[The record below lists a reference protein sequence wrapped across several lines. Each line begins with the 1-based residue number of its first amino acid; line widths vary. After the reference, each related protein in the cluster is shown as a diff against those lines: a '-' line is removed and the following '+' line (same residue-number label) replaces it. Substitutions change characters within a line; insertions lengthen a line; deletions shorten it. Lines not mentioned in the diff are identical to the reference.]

1 MSSRTFAGILW
12 ASTENLIYLPV
23 LIGIIGILIYALI
36 RRRRIIAI
44 LAASRW
50 SDLMVQAASPARSL
64 LKTFLMIIGCSALFL
79 ALLQPQW
86 DKKEEMVEQQ
96 GRDLFIGLDI
106 SRSMLAQDTPPNR
119 LAFAKEKIK
128 KLVKK
133 LSCERVGLIL
143 FSGSTFVQCPLTT
156 DYGAF
161 FLFIDQIDAESIS
174 SGTTAIDAAIAQ
186 AIEAFKRGVERKNK
200 LLVLF
205 TDGEDFSSNLAQL
218 KQEAVNTGMHI
229 FTVGVG
235 TADGAPIPL
244 FDARGNQQG
253 HQLDKNGK
261 VVITRLNEGI
271 LYNLAQDSGGTYLRA
286 QTDNDSEIDSLV
298 RSVEQFEKERMDDK
312 KISKFHEQYPY
323 FVGMSFIC
331 FLLEWLL

>member
-1 MSSRTFAGILW
+1 MKLATFAGVQW
-12 ASTENLIYLPV
+12 ASIQNLMYLPV
-23 LIGIIGILIYALI
+23 LVCVIGILIYAGI
-36 RRRRIIAI
+36 RRRRIIAM

-50 SDLMVQAASPARSL
+50 SNVMIHAASPGRSL
-64 LKTFLMIIGCSALFL
+64 FKIVLMIIGCCGLFL

-86 DKKEEMVEQQ
+86 DKKEEMVEQR

-106 SRSMLAQDTPPNR
+106 SRSMLAQDIVPNR

-143 FSGSTFVQCPLTT
+143 FSGSTFVQCPLTS

-161 FLFIDQIDAESIS
+161 YLFLNQIDAESIS

-186 AIEAFKRGVERKNK
+186 AIEAFNRGADRKHK
-200 LLVLF
+200 LLILF
-205 TDGEDFSSNLAQL
+205 TDGEDFSSNLTKI
-218 KQEAVNTGMHI
+218 KQDAIGAGMHI
-229 FTVGVG
+229 FTLGVG
-235 TADGAPIPL
+235 TTDGAPIPL

-253 HQLDKNGK
+253 HQLDKKGK

-271 LYNLAQDSGGTYLRA
+271 
-286 QTDNDSEIDSLV
+286 
-298 RSVEQFEKERMDDK
+298 SV
-312 KISKFHEQYPY
+312 
-323 FVGMSFIC
+323 
-331 FLLEWLL
+331 

>member
-1 MSSRTFAGILW
+1 MSSRAFAGVQW
-12 ASTENLIYLPV
+12 ASAQNLIYLPV
-23 LIGIIGILIYALI
+23 LVCIIGILIYAFI
-36 RRRRIIAI
+36 RRQRIIAM
-44 LAASRW
+44 LATSRW
-50 SDLMVQAASPARSL
+50 SDLMLHAASPARSSI
-64 LKTFLMIIGCSALFL
+64 KTLLMIIGCSTLFL

-106 SRSMLAQDTPPNR
+106 SRSMLAQDITPNR
-119 LAFAKEKIK
+119 LVFAKEKIK

-161 FLFIDQIDAESIS
+161 FLFLDQIDAESIS

-205 TDGEDFSSNLAQL
+205 TDGEDFSSNLARL
-218 KQEAVNTGMHI
+218 KEEAVNTGMHI

-235 TADGAPIPL
+235 TTDGAPIPL
-244 FDARGNQQG
+244 FDVRGNQQG
-253 HQLDKNGK
+253 HQLDKKGK

-271 LYNLAQDSGGTYLRA
+271 LYNLAQDSGGTYLRV
-286 QTDNDSEIDSLV
+286 QTDNDSDIDSLV

-323 FVGMSFIC
+323 FVGVSFIC

>member
-1 MSSRTFAGILW
+1 MSSRAFAGVQW
-12 ASTENLIYLPV
+12 ASSENLIYLPV
-23 LIGIIGILIYALI
+23 FLCVVGILIHAFI
-36 RRRRIIAI
+36 RRRRIIAM
-44 LAASRW
+44 LAGARW
-50 SDLMVQAASPARSL
+50 STFMVHAGSPARSFIKML
-64 LKTFLMIIGCSALFL
+64 LMVIGSCALFI

-86 DKKEEMVEQQ
+86 DKKEEMIEQQ

-106 SRSMLAQDTPPNR
+106 SRSMLAQDIAPNR

-161 FLFIDQIDAESIS
+161 YLFLDQIDAESIS

-186 AIEAFKRGVERKNK
+186 ALEAFKRGIERKNK

-218 KQEAVNTGMHI
+218 KQEAVSTGMHI

-235 TADGAPIPL
+235 TTDGAPIPL
-244 FDARGNQQG
+244 FDIRGNQQG
-253 HQLDKNGK
+253 HQLDKKGK

-286 QTDNDSEIDSLV
+286 QVTNDSDIDSLV
-298 RSVEQFEKERMDDK
+298 QSVDQFEKERMDDK

-323 FVGMSFIC
+323 FVGVSFIS

>member
-1 MSSRTFAGILW
+1 MSNMTFADVQW
-12 ASTENLIYLPV
+12 ASTQNFIYFPV
-23 LIGIIGILIYALI
+23 LIIVIILLVYAVM
-36 RRRRIIAI
+36 RRRKIIAL

-50 SDLMVQAASPARSL
+50 SDLIMHASSTYRAVFKMV
-64 LKTFLMIIGCSALFL
+64 LMIIGCSALFL

-86 DKKEEMVEQQ
+86 DKKEETVEQE

-106 SRSMLAQDTPPNR
+106 SRSMLAQDLTPDR
-119 LAFAKEKIK
+119 LTFAKQKIK
-128 KLVKK
+128 KLIKK

-161 FLFIDQIDAESIS
+161 HLFLDQIDVETIS
-174 SGTTAIDAAIAQ
+174 SGSTAIDEAIKQALAA
-186 AIEAFKRGVERKNK
+186 FSRGADRKHK

-205 TDGEDFSSNLAQL
+205 TDGEDFSSNLTKV
-218 KQEAVNTGMHI
+218 KQDAVNAGMHI
-229 FTVGVG
+229 FAIGVG

-253 HQLDKNGK
+253 HQVDKKGK

-286 QTDNDSEIDSLV
+286 QPDSDTDIDALV
-298 RSVEQFEKERMDDK
+298 RNVEMFEKERMDDK

-323 FVGMSFIC
+323 FVGVSFIC

>member
-1 MSSRTFAGILW
+1 MSSTTIGGVQW
-12 ASTENLIYLPV
+12 ASTQNLIYLPV
-23 LIGIIGILIYALI
+23 LVCVIGILIYAFI
-36 RRRRIIAI
+36 RRRRIVAM
-44 LAASRW
+44 LAGSRW
-50 SDLMVQAASPARSL
+50 SDLMVYAASPARSL

-106 SRSMLAQDTPPNR
+106 SRSMLAQDITPNR

-161 FLFIDQIDAESIS
+161 FLFLDQIDVESIS

-186 AIEAFKRGVERKNK
+186 AIEAFKRGVDRKNK

-218 KQEAVNTGMHI
+218 KQEAINTGMHI

-235 TADGAPIPL
+235 TTDGAPIPL

-253 HQLDKNGK
+253 HQLDKKGK
-261 VVITRLNEGI
+261 VVITHLNEGI

-286 QTDNDSEIDSLV
+286 QVDNDSDIDSLV
-298 RSVEQFEKERMDDK
+298 QNVEQFEKERMDDK

-323 FVGMSFIC
+323 FVGVSFIC

>member
-1 MSSRTFAGILW
+1 MSSSAFAGVQW
-12 ASTENLIYLPV
+12 ASTQNLIYLPV
-23 LIGIIGILIYALI
+23 LVCIVGILIYAFI
-36 RRRRIIAI
+36 RRRRIIAM
-44 LAASRW
+44 LATSRW
-50 SDLMVQAASPARSL
+50 SDLMVHAASPARSF
-64 LKTFLMIIGCSALFL
+64 LKTMLMMIGCSALFL

-86 DKKEEMVEQQ
+86 DKKEETVEQQ

-106 SRSMLAQDTPPNR
+106 SRSMLAQDITPNR
-119 LAFAKEKIK
+119 LVFAKEKIK

-143 FSGSTFVQCPLTT
+143 FSGSTFVQCPLTS

-161 FLFIDQIDAESIS
+161 FLFLDQIDAESIS

-186 AIEAFKRGVERKNK
+186 AIEAFKRGVDRKNK

-205 TDGEDFSSNLAQL
+205 TDGEDFSSNLAQI
-218 KQEAVNTGMHI
+218 KEEAVNTGMHI
-229 FTVGVG
+229 FTMGVG

-253 HQLDKNGK
+253 HQLDKKGK

-271 LYNLAQDSGGTYLRA
+271 LYNLAQDSGGTYMRT
-286 QTDNDSEIDSLV
+286 QPENDADIDSLV
-298 RSVEQFEKERMDDK
+298 RSVETFEKERMDDK

-323 FVGMSFIC
+323 FVGVSFIC
-331 FLLEWLL
+331 FILEWLL

>member
-1 MSSRTFAGILW
+1 MSTTTIAGVQW
-12 ASTENLIYLPV
+12 ASTQNFIYFPV
-23 LIGIIGILIYALI
+23 LVFVIAVLVYAAI
-36 RRRRIIAI
+36 RRRRIIAM

-50 SDLMVQAASPARSL
+50 SDLLMHAASPVRSIF
-64 LKTFLMIIGCSALFL
+64 KTILMIVGCCALFL

-86 DKKEEMVEQQ
+86 DKKEETVEQE
-96 GRDLFIGLDI
+96 GRDLFIALDI
-106 SRSMLAQDTPPNR
+106 SRSMLAQDLIPDR
-119 LAFAKEKIK
+119 LSFAKQKIK

-161 FLFIDQIDAESIS
+161 YLFLDQIGVETIS
-174 SGTTAIDAAIAQ
+174 SGSTALDAAIMQ
-186 AIEAFKRGVERKNK
+186 ALAAFKRGADRKHK

-205 TDGEDFSSNLAQL
+205 TDGEDFSSNLSKV
-218 KQEAVNTGMHI
+218 KQEAVDAGMHI

-235 TADGAPIPL
+235 TAEGAPIPL

-253 HQLDKNGK
+253 HQLDKKGK
-261 VVITRLNEGI
+261 VIISRLNEGI
-271 LYNLAQDSGGTYLRA
+271 LYNLAQDSGGTYLHA
-286 QTDNDSEIDSLV
+286 NSETDSDIDSLV
-298 RSVEQFEKERMDDK
+298 RSVESFEKERMDDK

-323 FVGMSFIC
+323 FVGVSFIC
-331 FLLEWLL
+331 FALEWLL

>member
-1 MSSRTFAGILW
+1 MSSRAFVGVQW
-12 ASTENLIYLPV
+12 ASTENLIYLPLLV
-23 LIGIIGILIYALI
+23 CIIGILMYAFI
-36 RRRRIIAI
+36 RRRRIIAM
-44 LAASRW
+44 LAALRW
-50 SDLMVQAASPARSL
+50 SDLMLHAASPTRSII
-64 LKTFLMIIGCSALFL
+64 KTFLMIIGCSALFL

-86 DKKEEMVEQQ
+86 DKKEEMIEQQ

-106 SRSMLAQDTPPNR
+106 SRSMLAQDIAPNR

-161 FLFIDQIDAESIS
+161 YLFLDQIDAESIS

-186 AIEAFKRGVERKNK
+186 ALEAFKRGIERKNK

-205 TDGEDFSSNLAQL
+205 TDGEDFSSNLSQL
-218 KQEAVNTGMHI
+218 KQEAVSTGMHI

-235 TADGAPIPL
+235 TSDGAPIPL
-244 FDARGNQQG
+244 FDIRGNQQG
-253 HQLDKNGK
+253 HQLDKKGK

-286 QTDNDSEIDSLV
+286 QVDSDSDVDSLV
-298 RSVEQFEKERMDDK
+298 QSVEQFEKERMDDK

-323 FVGMSFIC
+323 FVGVSFIC

>member
-1 MSSRTFAGILW
+1 MSTSIFAGIQW
-12 ASTENLIYLPV
+12 ASAQNFIYLPV
-23 LIGIIGILIYALI
+23 LVIVIILLVYAVI

-50 SDLMVQAASPARSL
+50 SHLMMHAASPARSIF
-64 LKTFLMIIGCSALFL
+64 KMILMILGCSALFL

-86 DKKEEMVEQQ
+86 DKKEETVEQE

-106 SRSMLAQDTPPNR
+106 SRSMLAQDISPHR
-119 LAFAKEKIK
+119 LAFAKQKIK
-128 KLVKK
+128 KLLKK

-161 FLFIDQIDAESIS
+161 HLFLDQIGVETIS
-174 SGTTAIDAAIAQ
+174 SGSTALDAAIKQ
-186 AIEAFKRGVERKNK
+186 ALAAFKRGADRKHK

-205 TDGEDFSSNLAQL
+205 TDGEDFSSNLAKI
-218 KQEAVNTGMHI
+218 KQEAVDVGMHI

-235 TADGAPIPL
+235 TPEGAPIPL
-244 FDARGNQQG
+244 FDVRGNQQG
-253 HQLDKNGK
+253 HQLDKKGK
-261 VVITRLNEGI
+261 VIISHLNEGI

-286 QTDNDSEIDSLV
+286 QTDNDSDIDSLV
-298 RSVEQFEKERMDDK
+298 RSVELFEKERMNDK

-323 FVGMSFIC
+323 FVGVSFVC
-331 FLLEWLL
+331 FALEWLL